1 MNKTWYA
8 VMMDEKDN
16 DWGMGSYK
24 REEAIEQV
32 KRDFQEEGWIAVIE
46 EAINEET
53 GEVKNTLMID
63 VITNEDI
70 FNK

>member
-8 VMMDEKDN
+8 VMMNENDN
-16 DWGMGSYK
+16 DWGMGSYNK
-24 REEAIEQV
+24 EEAIKRV
-32 KRDFQEEGWIAVIE
+32 KKDFPEEGWIAIIE
-46 EAINEET
+46 EVKDEET
-53 GEVKNTLMID
+53 DEIVETVIID

>member
-1 MNKTWYA
+1 MIN
-8 VMMDEKDN
+8 ENDN

-24 REEAIEQV
+24 KEEAIERV
-32 KRDFQEEGWIAVIE
+32 KRDFPEKGWVAIID
-46 EAINEET
+46 EAIDEET
-53 GEVKNTLMID
+53 GEVKSTLIID

>member
-8 VMMDEKDN
+8 VMMNENDN
-16 DWGMGSYK
+16 DWGMGSYNK
-24 REEAIEQV
+24 EEAIKRV
-32 KRDFQEEGWIAVIE
+32 KRDFQKEGWIAVID

-53 GEVKNTLMID
+53 GEVESTLMID